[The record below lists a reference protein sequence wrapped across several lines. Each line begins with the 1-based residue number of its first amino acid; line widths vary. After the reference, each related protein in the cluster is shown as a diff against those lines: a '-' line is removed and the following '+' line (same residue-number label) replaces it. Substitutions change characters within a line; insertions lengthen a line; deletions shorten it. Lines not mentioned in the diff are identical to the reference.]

1 MVESCLKRRERYE
14 VIRQTLASAFVGVL
28 LLTAAAQGAPEFDR
42 EVAPLLARR
51 CLECHSGGEPEGGL
65 KLSERTAALAGGD
78 SGAAISPGNSAES
91 LLWQRVSQGEMPP
104 TKPLPEEEQRVI
116 KEWIDTGAE
125 WGTDPIDPFRYS
137 TEKRA
142 GLDWWS
148 LQPIVR
154 PRVPQVSAGFDVRM
168 PVDAFIA
175 ARLDAAGL
183 TASPSADRTTL
194 IRRLYLDV
202 LGLPPSPEEMDA
214 FMADDAPDAWERL
227 VERVL
232 ASPHYGERWARHWL
246 DVVRFAE
253 SHGFETNVER
263 PYAYHYRDYVI
274 RSFNSDKPY
283 DEFMFEQLAGDAAG
297 VDAATGFIVGGAY
310 DRVKGLDP
318 LLGLMQRQDELTD
331 MVNTPGTA
339 FLGLT
344 LGCARCHNHKFDPVT
359 QGDFYSLQAVFA
371 GVQHDDRRVA
381 RGLSAYEHER
391 VTELTHE
398 QAELSAEL
406 QRLVPHPVSRDTL
419 IIDDEDA
426 SRVELLADI
435 AGHGVN
441 PNGSGRGEAR
451 DAGGPG
457 RVPNVSG
464 GRYTWWKPAPGTDV
478 CAYRPGRAG
487 EFRVWLSWGCGWTT
501 HTTDAQYVLD
511 YDGRVET
518 RDDQGVIAVVE
529 QQRFADGSGDVP
541 GRPLWS
547 GLRDA
552 GVHEFGVDTRLILR
566 CGESGTAITADV
578 IVVEDSPAAL
588 SQPALRPPVMPTG
601 NEERFAPVRAKA
613 VRFTVHATNSGTE
626 PCLDELEIWT
636 HPTVDH
642 PAENVALATRRARA
656 SSSSDY
662 VGNSKHRL
670 EHINDGQYG
679 NDRSWIS
686 GEPGR
691 GWVQVDLAE
700 PVVIDRIVWQRDLQ
714 GQFLD
719 RTPVDYEIAVA
730 DESDG
735 SDSQWLIVAGSS
747 GRAPVGAPGGAEAY
761 TMAALPADAGDRA
774 REQFGRLND
783 IETELAALREPVT
796 MYAGR
801 FEQPGPTQRLYRGD
815 PLAPREVVVPA
826 VLSALRERVAAPQL
840 ESDASEQARRVALA
854 RWLTDPAHPLPA
866 RVMVNRLWQ
875 QHFGRGIVATPSDFG
890 AMGARPTHPEL
901 LDWLAAEL
909 NESGWSLKQ
918 IHRLILNSA
927 TYRQSSAPRAECLTA
942 DAGTSLLWRFPPRR
956 VEAEVIRDSIL
967 AVSGNL
973 EPDMYG
979 PGFMLFHPNDNYSRN
994 WIAKDEFGPGE
1005 FRRMI
1010 YALKLRMKDDA
1021 VFSAFDCPD
1030 AGQIMPARPRST
1042 TPIQALNL
1050 LNSPFVAEQAE
1061 ALAAR
1066 LRRDVGDDPERQ
1078 VDRLFRLAF
1087 GRGPDVEEAEGA
1099 RELVAAQG
1107 LAALAR
1113 GVFNANEFLFLP

>member
-1 MVESCLKRRERYE
+1 VTLR
-14 VIRQTLASAFVGVL
+14 TLATAFVGVL
-28 LLTAAAQGAPEFDR
+28 LLTAAAQGAPDFDR

-51 CLECHSGGEPEGGL
+51 CLECHSGAQPEGGFT
-65 KLSERTAALAGGD
+65 LSERATAMAGGD
-78 SGAAISPGNSAES
+78 SGVAIRAGNSGQS
-91 LLWQRVSQGEMPP
+91 LLWQRVSAGEMPP
-104 TKPLPEEEQRVI
+104 SKPLPDDEQRLL

-137 TEKRA
+137 TDKRA

-154 PRVPQVSAGFDVRM
+154 PHLPAAASVNELRAPI
-168 PVDAFIA
+168 DAFVA
-175 ARLDAAGL
+175 ARLDATGL
-183 TASPSADRTTL
+183 TESPTADRTTL

-202 LGLPPSPEEMDA
+202 LGLPPSLEEIDT
-214 FMADDAPDAWERL
+214 FTADDAPDAWERL

-232 ASPHYGERWARHWL
+232 ASPRYGERWARHWL

-274 RSFNSDKPY
+274 RALNSDKPY
-283 DEFMFEQLAGDAAG
+283 DEFVFEQLAGDTVG
-297 VDAATGFIVGGAY
+297 QDAATGFIVGGAY

-331 MVNTPGTA
+331 MVNTTGTA

-359 QGDFYSLQAVFA
+359 QGDFYGLQAVFA

-381 RGLSAYEHER
+381 RELHANEQSR
-391 VTELTHE
+391 VAQLTLE
-398 QAELSAEL
+398 QTELSAEL
-406 QRLVPHPVSRDTL
+406 QRLVPPPVSRNTL

-426 SRVELLADI
+426 ARVKLLADI

-441 PNGSGRGEAR
+441 PTGNGRGEVQ

-464 GRYTWWKPAPGTDV
+464 GRYTWWRPTPGADV

-518 RDDQGVIAVVE
+518 RDDQRVIAVVD
-529 QQRFADGSGDVP
+529 QQRFADGSRDVP

-547 GLRDA
+547 GFKDA
-552 GVHEFGVDTRLILR
+552 GIHTFGVDSRLILR

-578 IVVEDSPAAL
+578 IVLEESPAAL
-588 SQPALRPPVMPTG
+588 AQPALRAPVTPTG
-601 NEERFAPVRAKA
+601 NEERFAPVRARA
-613 VRFTVHATNSGTE
+613 VRFTIRATNSGME

-636 HPTVDH
+636 QPTADC
-642 PAENVALATRRARA
+642 PAENVALAARGARA

-662 VGNSKHRL
+662 VGNPKHKL
-670 EHINDGQYG
+670 EHIHDAQYG

-686 GEPGR
+686 GEAGR
-691 GWVQVDLAE
+691 GWVQLDLAE
-700 PVVIDRIVWQRDLQ
+700 PAVIERIVWQRDRQ
-714 GQFLD
+714 GQFPD
-719 RTPVDYEIAVA
+719 RTPADYEIAVA
-730 DESDG
+730 DEVFG
-735 SDSQWLIVAGSS
+735 SDRQWQVVAGSRD
-747 GRAPVGAPGGAEAY
+747 RAPIGSPGGVETY
-761 TMAALPADAGDRA
+761 VLAALPADAGDRA
-774 REQFGRLND
+774 REQFTRLKG
-783 IETELAALREPVT
+783 IESELAALREPVT

-815 PLAPREVVVPA
+815 PLSPREQVVPA

-840 ESDASEQARRVALA
+840 ASDAPEQARRVALA
-854 RWLTDPAHPLPA
+854 QWLTDPAHPLPA
-866 RVMVNRLWQ
+866 RVIVNRLWQ
-875 QHFGRGIVATPSDFG
+875 QHFGRGIVGTPSDFG

-909 NESGWSLKQ
+909 IESGWSLKH

-927 TYRQSSAPRAECLTA
+927 TYRQSSAPRAECLEA
-942 DAGTSLLWRFPPRR
+942 DAGTELLWRFPPRR

-979 PGFMLFHPNDNYSRN
+979 QGYMLFHPNDNYSRN

-1066 LRRDVGDDPERQ
+1066 VQRDAGDDTVQQ
-1078 VDRLFRLAF
+1078 VAEVFRLAF
-1087 GRGPDVEEAEGA
+1087 GREPDAEEAQAA